1 MKLRYHHIRWLVAV
15 AALLVLPAMAQVRDT
30 IDFDIS
36 DRTFEAITV
45 DGETFNLYSYPDC
58 DHIDQ
63 TGAPMLPVKYIR
75 LSVPYNATNIT
86 VTASGDWTSGS
97 AARRI
102 YPAPVPIPTD
112 GSVTEDPE
120 MVIDSTIY
128 MTNAYWPA
136 QPAELVG
143 DGFLMGENH
152 IVTVAVYPML
162 YNPGASRIRNY
173 SQVRV
178 TVSYTPG
185 GTPANMLVRY
195 DTRLRQQERQQAMA
209 LVSNPEQV
217 EPFSIPASQAQHAP
231 VLPLPDS
238 VFTDTIGWTYGGM
251 LKSVESYDYMV
262 ITTRALKPAFK
273 RLLALKQQKGYSAG
287 AVCVEDILS
296 NIHVAS
302 GDKSQL
308 PDGSF
313 SYINDDAGKIREY
326 LKECYRYGTKFV
338 LFGGKNVPYRYGWN
352 SSINNQSYITEVPT
366 DLYYSELTTNWNK
379 DNDEMFGE
387 KYLYG
392 DTSYYRQFDF
402 NPELYVGRLLCTNES
417 EVENYTNKLLC
428 YELMPGN
435 GDSDYLDRAFYYQY
449 GDAAFN
455 GQANRVHKILKNV
468 IPDSIFI
475 TENRPMKYPKGKDI
489 IDLLNDNYGFV
500 SLHTHGNPG
509 HMATSYNKINSH
521 VEKYCIQSLD
531 AQNVMPPN
539 SWQYQEEIGNGF
551 DCMTNAKHPNV
562 LYSIACDVTP
572 FDIYSEKSFSPP
584 HVYNT
589 TMNFGESFTLGKGY
603 GGVAFIGNTR
613 SGLTT
618 TSTNLEVCF
627 ATEIVNCNY
636 KVGAAEALSKADL
649 PRGLYRLYVNMIH
662 NLIGDPEFDIWTSV
676 PQQYE
681 NMIVTRTDN
690 SITIQN
696 LNGNSTFWVGVN
708 DGLYQS
714 FDSTNV
720 SQLTFTNINPNST
733 VVAYG
738 HNFLPYI
745 APLYLQNE
753 RIQRSQHVIANDV
766 YAGRNVDPNRT
777 AGDLTIAE
785 GSEYE
790 IETKG
795 QVVLGPGFMVE
806 KGANFSVSRRN
817 D

>member
-75 LSVPYNATNIT
+75 LSVPYNATDIT

-97 AARRI
+97 TTRRI

-120 MVIDSTIY
+120 MVIDSAIY
-128 MTNAYWPA
+128 MTNAFWPA

-143 DGFLMGENH
+143 DGILMGENH

-162 YNPGASRIRNY
+162 YNPGASRMRNY

-195 DTRLRQQERQQAMA
+195 DSHLRQQERQQAMA

-296 NIHVAS
+296 NIHVAN

-326 LKECYRYGTKFV
+326 LKECYRYGTKYV
-338 LFGGKNVPYRYGWN
+338 LFGGENVPFRYGYAN
-352 SSINNQSYITEVPT
+352 SDTNRANYEYHHKQTPT
-366 DLYYSELTTNWNK
+366 DFYYSELNNNWNID
-379 DNDEMFGE
+379 DNSDYGE
-387 KYLYG
+387 NKYFKY
-392 DTSYYRQFDF
+392 QFDKYA
-402 NPELYVGRLLCTNES
+402 ELYVGRLQFTDKS
-417 EVENYTNKLLC
+417 TVRHYTDKLLT
-428 YELMPGN
+428 YELNPGN
-435 GDSDYLDRAFYYQY
+435 GNSSYLNRA
-449 GDAAFN
+449 
-455 GQANRVHKILKNV
+455 ILTECDNFRTLCQLSPLYNV
-468 IPDSIFI
+468 TWPQIYTFI
-475 TENRPMKYPKGKDI
+475 QQVAHVPSAEEVITFMNNNPCGIASMEG
-489 IDLLNDNYGFV
+489 
-500 SLHTHGNPG
+500 HGNPWTIYVNFIPDRECVIKHEG
-509 HMATSYNKINSH
+509 TSYFGSSTVTYGLDNLSNK
-521 VEKYCIQSLD
+521 YY
-531 AQNVMPPN
+531 P
-539 SWQYQEEIGNGF
+539 F
-551 DCMTNAKHPNV
+551 V
-562 LYSIACDVTP
+562 LYSYACTTTP
-572 FDIYSEKSFSPP
+572 FDTFTQYQNRT
-584 HVYNT
+584 YT
-589 TMNFGESFTLGKGY
+589 GDNFGQSFTLGESY
-603 GGVAFIGNTR
+603 GGVAFLGNTR
-613 SGLTT
+613 VGYSAHSDKTLYKSALLEKKFISALNSG
-618 TSTNLEVCF
+618 N
-627 ATEIVNCNY
+627 N
-636 KVGAAEALSKADL
+636 KVGIVESISKQNYNGQDPVYL
-649 PRGLYRLYVNMIH
+649 CMVH
-662 NLIGDPEFDIWTSV
+662 NLIGDPEFDIWTNSPV
-676 PQQYE
+676 H
-681 NMIVTRTDN
+681 NNITNIIRADN
-690 SITIQN
+690 SLTIEGLDSDGDLTYIGISDGTIQ
-696 LNGNSTFWVGVN
+696 VM
-708 DGLYQS
+708 
-714 FDSTNV
+714 DSTVNNR
-720 SQLTFTNINPNST
+720 LTITGINPNST
-733 VVAYG
+733 IMVYQ
-738 HNFLPYI
+738 HNYLPYI
-745 APLYLQNE
+745 APLFLQNE
-753 RIQRSQHVIANDV
+753 RVERSQYVIANDV
-766 YAGRNVDPNRT
+766 YAGRNVDTNRT
-777 AGDLTIAE
+777 AGDLIIAE

-806 KGANFSVSRRN
+806 KGALFSVTQS
-817 D
+817 DY

>member
-75 LSVPYNATNIT
+75 LSVPYNATDIT

-97 AARRI
+97 ATRRI

-162 YNPGASRIRNY
+162 YNPGASRMRNY

-195 DTRLRQQERQQAMA
+195 DSHLRQQERQQAMA

-296 NIHVAS
+296 NIHVAN

-326 LKECYRYGTKFV
+326 LKECYRYGTKYV
-338 LFGGKNVPYRYGWN
+338 LFGGENVPFRYGYLD
-352 SSINNQSYITEVPT
+352 SIKINNMHYMDEMIPT
-366 DLYYSELTTNWNK
+366 DLYYSDIHSNWNL
-379 DNDEMFGE
+379 NNNGYYGE
-387 KYLYG
+387 FELIKRN
-392 DTSYYRQFDF
+392 SFDRY
-402 NPELYVGRLLCTNES
+402 PEIYVGRLLSKNKAEIL
-417 EVENYTNKLLC
+417 NYINKEYI
-428 YELMPGN
+428 YELNPGN
-435 GDSDYLDRAFYYQY
+435 GDGNYFKRAFYFQHYDMGPRY
-449 GDAAFN
+449 GEFEAQNVASHFGDIHN
-455 GQANRVHKILKNV
+455 DTILLEEPYPE
-468 IPDSIFI
+468 IA
-475 TENRPMKYPKGKDI
+475 YPKGADVI
-489 IDLLNDNYGFV
+489 NAMNASNYGFI
-500 SLHTHGNPG
+500 SMHTHGNPG
-509 HMATSYNKINSH
+509 HMTAYNDG
-521 VEKYCIQSLD
+521 EKLYSIQALES
-531 AQNVMPPN
+531 
-539 SWQYQEEIGNGF
+539 QYIMRDEYYVRESGNGF
-551 DCMTNAKHPNV
+551 DCLTNGFYPNIM
-562 LYSIACDVTP
+562 YSIACEVTP
-572 FDIYSEKSFSPP
+572 FDDYHEYFNSAEC
-584 HVYNT
+584 
-589 TMNFGESFTLGKGY
+589 NFGNSYTCGKNY
-603 GGVAFIGNTR
+603 GGVAFLGNTR
-613 SGLTT
+613 SGYIGESADLETKFADAIR
-618 TSTNLEVCF
+618 SGYFNLG
-627 ATEIVNCNY
+627 
-636 KVGAAEALSKADL
+636 KAEAISKYWYNSTYDK
-649 PRGLYRLYVNMIH
+649 YRIWIPMVH
-662 NLIGDPEFDIWTSV
+662 NLIGDPELQMWTDV
-676 PQQYE
+676 PTNLNPIIIKSDNLISIDCLNE
-681 NMIVTRTDN
+681 NDN
-690 SITIQN
+690 MVVYAGCCDGLHQLMDSTTTGSITF
-696 LNGNSTFWVGVN
+696 S
-708 DGLYQS
+708 
-714 FDSTNV
+714 NV
-720 SQLTFTNINPNST
+720 NPNST
-733 VVAYG
+733 IMVYS
-738 HNFLPYI
+738 HNYLPYI

-753 RIQRSQHVIANDV
+753 RIERSQYVIANDV
-766 YAGRNVDPNRT
+766 YAGRNVDTNRT
-777 AGDLTIAE
+777 AGDLIIAE

-795 QVVLGPGFMVE
+795 EVVLSPGFMVE
-806 KGANFSVSRRN
+806 KGALFSVTQS
-817 D
+817 DY

>member
-75 LSVPYNATNIT
+75 LSVPYNATNST

-97 AARRI
+97 ATRRI

-173 SQVRV
+173 SQVQV
-178 TVSYTPG
+178 TISYNTLG

-326 LKECYRYGTKFV
+326 LKECYRYGTKYV
-338 LFGGKNVPYRYGWN
+338 LFGGKSTKGLPFRYIDGKYK
-352 SSINNQSYITEVPT
+352 NNDFIPSDT
-366 DLYYSELTTNWNK
+366 YYSNLSVTWYVM
-379 DNDEMFGE
+379 NDTVCD
-387 KYLYG
+387 YSRY
-392 DTSYYRQFDF
+392 S
-402 NPELYVGRLLCTNES
+402 NPFLHNLYVGRILPSNLNEIA
-417 EVENYTNKLLC
+417 NYTKKLLK
-428 YELMPGN
+428 YEFNPGN
-435 GDSDYLDRAFYYQY
+435 GNTSYLKSALYTQCEKMQNDNQARQ
-449 GDAAFN
+449 AASQLISLF
-455 GQANRVHKILKNV
+455 
-468 IPDSIFI
+468 PDSVVF
-475 TENRPMKYPKGKDI
+475 EEWNNDYPKGNNLISLINQNHFGYVNMHTHGSPAGFVINTYPIDRDI
-489 IDLLNDNYGFV
+489 YNWGHPNKPYGVKSIHQYSAYHSNDSLNSFDFLNNDEYPFVFYSLACTSMAFDYPDKNYLSYNPGSALTLLDGTGCVAFLGNTRVGFIDDSFTIETNFQQAVLNGFYKLGPAETISKINSSSRHCKLAHNLMGDPELEIWTNEPQNYPSPIVSRGDNYINITGFV
-500 SLHTHGNPG
+500 SGEYVYAG
-509 HMATSYNKINSH
+509 ISDG
-521 VEKYCIQSLD
+521 QSQRMDSTLT
-531 AQNVMPPN
+531 
-539 SWQYQEEIGNGF
+539 G
-551 DCMTNAKHPNV
+551 
-562 LYSIACDVTP
+562 
-572 FDIYSEKSFSPP
+572 SFS
-584 HVYNT
+584 
-589 TMNFGESFTLGKGY
+589 
-603 GGVAFIGNTR
+603 FID
-613 SGLTT
+613 
-618 TSTNLEVCF
+618 V
-627 ATEIVNCNY
+627 
-636 KVGAAEALSKADL
+636 
-649 PRGLYRLYVNMIH
+649 
-662 NLIGDPEFDIWTSV
+662 
-676 PQQYE
+676 
-681 NMIVTRTDN
+681 
-690 SITIQN
+690 
-696 LNGNSTFWVGVN
+696 
-708 DGLYQS
+708 
-714 FDSTNV
+714 
-720 SQLTFTNINPNST
+720 NPNST
-733 VVAYG
+733 IMIYQ
-738 HNFLPYI
+738 HNYLPFI

-753 RIQRSQHVIANDV
+753 RVVRTQYVIANDV
-766 YAGRNVDPNRT
+766 YAGRNVDTNRT
-777 AGDLTIAE
+777 PGDVTIAK

-795 QVVLGPGFMVE
+795 QVVLGPGFTVE
-806 KGANFSVSRRN
+806 KGALFSVTQS
-817 D
+817 DY